1 MKITT
6 TGSLGNV
13 AKPLVKK
20 LIAAGHEVTVISTK
34 DDRKIEI
41 EALGAKAAIGSIS
54 DEVFLTEAF
63 SGADAVYTMM
73 PPSMGAGNM
82 IDNIAEAGHAYAN
95 AIKAAGV
102 KRVVMLSSVGAD
114 AAAGTGPVQG
124 VHRVESI
131 LQQLDNVN
139 ITVLRSGFFYNN
151 FLRDIPLIK
160 SKGIFGNNYNGN
172 DQLALTHPEDL
183 STALA
188 EELQVER
195 ERSGFEVKYIV
206 SDVSTG
212 DEVAALL
219 GQAIGKP
226 ELVWTNIPDEQL
238 KDGMLAGG
246 LPPELVGLIVEMGQG
261 VRAGIIIRDFFTSGA
276 KVTGQIK
283 LEQFA
288 EEFKAAYLHA

>member
-34 DDRKIEI
+34 DDRTNEI
-41 EALGAKAAIGSIS
+41 EALGAKAVIGSIS
-54 DEVFLTEAF
+54 DEAFLAGAF
-63 SGADAVYTMM
+63 TGADAVYVML
-73 PPSMGAGNM
+73 PPSMGPGNM
-82 IDNIAEAGHAYAN
+82 IQNIADAGQAYAN
-95 AIKAAGV
+95 AVKATGV
-102 KRVVMLSSVGAD
+102 TRVVMLSSVGAD
-114 AAAGTGPVQG
+114 AAQGTGPVQG
-124 VHRVESI
+124 VHRVEQI
-131 LQQLDNVN
+131 LQTLDGVNV
-139 ITVLRSGFFYNN
+139 TVLRSGFFFIN

-160 SKGIFGNNYNGN
+160 SKGIFGNNYKGS
-172 DQLALTHPEDL
+172 DRLALTHPEDL

-188 EELQVER
+188 AELQTEGN
-195 ERSGFEVKYIV
+195 GFEVKYVV

-212 DEVAALL
+212 DEIANLF

-238 KDGMLAGG
+238 KQGMLAGG
-246 LPPELVGLIVEMGQG
+246 LPPELAGLIIEMGQS
-261 VRAGIIIRDFFTSGA
+261 VRAGIITKDFFASGA
-276 KVTGQIK
+276 KVTGLIK

-288 EEFKAAYLHA
+288 EEFKTAYQHV